1 MRQCGAEGTSM
12 PARTIY
18 LIKRLEVAIRLMLE
32 EKLMDLD
39 LTPSQYTTLSMLAA
53 NGETSSSDLARRV
66 LVTPQSMSEMIKALD
81 RKGLIKRR
89 ESEVNRKVLDIA
101 LSPAGR
107 ALLEKAEARVDAL
120 EAAMFAAI
128 APDELNALRDRLVT
142 VLAADRLGRDKKTRR
157 TQVA

>member
-1 MRQCGAEGTSM
+1 M

-32 EKLMDLD
+32 RELRDLD

-81 RKGLIKRR
+81 RKGLIKRQ
-89 ESEVNRKVLDIA
+89 ESEGNRKVLDIA

-120 EAAMFAAI
+120 EATMFAAI
-128 APDELNALRDRLVT
+128 APDQLETMRERLVT
-142 VLAADRLGRDKKTRR
+142 ILARDRLGRSLK
-157 TQVA
+157 AL

>member
-1 MRQCGAEGTSM
+1 M

-18 LIKRLEVAIRLMLE
+18 LIKRLEVSIRLMLE
-32 EKLMDLD
+32 RELRDLD

-89 ESEVNRKVLDIA
+89 ESEANRKVLDIA

-120 EAAMFAAI
+120 ESAMFAAI
-128 APDELNALRDRLVT
+128 APDELDILRDRLVT
-142 VLAADRLGRDKKTRR
+142 ILARDRLGRDKKIPGI
-157 TQVA
+157 QAA

>member
-1 MRQCGAEGTSM
+1 M

-32 EKLMDLD
+32 RELRDLD

-81 RKGLIKRR
+81 RKSLIKRQ
-89 ESEVNRKVLDIA
+89 ESEGNRKVLDIA

-107 ALLEKAEARVDAL
+107 ALLEKAEARVDSL
-120 EAAMFAAI
+120 EATMFSAI
-128 APDELNALRDRLVT
+128 APDQLETMRDRLVT
-142 VLAADRLGRDKKTRR
+142 ILARDRLGRSL
-157 TQVA
+157 

>member
-1 MRQCGAEGTSM
+1 M

-32 EKLMDLD
+32 RELRDLD

-81 RKGLIKRR
+81 RKSLIKRQ
-89 ESEVNRKVLDIA
+89 ESEGNRKVLDIA

-120 EAAMFAAI
+120 EATMFAAI
-128 APDELNALRDRLVT
+128 APDQLETMRERLVT
-142 VLAADRLGRDKKTRR
+142 ILAKDRLGRSLK
-157 TQVA
+157 AL

>member
-1 MRQCGAEGTSM
+1 M

-18 LIKRLEVAIRLMLE
+18 LIKRLEVSIRLMLE
-32 EKLMDLD
+32 RELRDLD

-81 RKGLIKRR
+81 RKSLIKRQ
-89 ESEVNRKVLDIA
+89 ESEANRKVLDIA

-120 EAAMFAAI
+120 ESAMFDAI
-128 APDELNALRDRLVT
+128 APEELETLRDRLVRI
-142 VLAADRLGRDKKTRR
+142 LAKDRLGRGNKTR
-157 TQVA
+157 

>member
-1 MRQCGAEGTSM
+1 M

-32 EKLMDLD
+32 RELRDLD

-81 RKGLIKRR
+81 RKSLIKRQ
-89 ESEVNRKVLDIA
+89 ESEGNRKVLDIA

-120 EAAMFAAI
+120 EATMFSAI
-128 APDELNALRDRLVT
+128 APDQLETMRERLVT
-142 VLAADRLGRDKKTRR
+142 ILARDRLGRSL
-157 TQVA
+157 

>member
-1 MRQCGAEGTSM
+1 
-12 PARTIY
+12 
-18 LIKRLEVAIRLMLE
+18 MLE
-32 EKLMDLD
+32 RELRDLD

-81 RKGLIKRR
+81 RKGLIKRQ
-89 ESEVNRKVLDIA
+89 ESEGNRKVLDIA

-120 EAAMFAAI
+120 EATMFAAI
-128 APDELNALRDRLVT
+128 APDQLETMRERLVT
-142 VLAADRLGRDKKTRR
+142 ILARDRLGRSLN
-157 TQVA
+157 AL